1 MPRLLTGMD
10 HPALAAT
17 EYTLLYGGVRSYNA
31 PRSKQVKQK
40 DGTFTARPSSLS
52 SGSLMKEMGM
62 VFVCSF
68 LYEWVL
74 TSYGIN
80 ADLPEFSN
88 KSSTQRSLS
97 QKQSNTNLDNGAQ
110 NDQLNQGSQGVQL
123 DQTSSPDGG
132 NLTLNTGED

>member
-1 MPRLLTGMD
+1 
-10 HPALAAT
+10 
-17 EYTLLYGGVRSYNA
+17 
-31 PRSKQVKQK
+31 
-40 DGTFTARPSSLS
+40 
-52 SGSLMKEMGM
+52 MKEMGM

-74 TSYGIN
+74 TNYGIN

-97 QKQSNTNLDNGAQ
+97 QKQSSTNLDNGAQ

-132 NLTLNTGED
+132 NLTLNTGEVWMK